1 MTDLAGPKVLTEERV
16 AHIMKTLYLFHD
28 VWTHYPKADWLA
40 AHYPVE
46 GFVVI
51 KKTRPWFGKYLWKR
65 SRRLGFPKVLDELAF
80 RLYWLFFKSL
90 SDRIMTK
97 KLLGKLKRDLP
108 ENYKRPPIYRVYDIN
123 SSESE
128 ALLKKLAPDV
138 CVLTVHPI
146 IKEKIFS
153 IPRLGMLVFHPGVTP
168 EYRGPHSAFWATL
181 NNQFW
186 GVGWSLLRI
195 DKDIDTVDIMM
206 DEPDELQGFDG
217 LREILTPQ
225 QQIHV
230 FGVPYR
236 FLSTRATQAATYGLL
251 GGRTTAAPSKPNCPA
266 RIGSISQFPRCP
278 DRKITGLRFR
288 SSRLMPFGRL

>member
-65 SRRLGFPKVLDELAF
+65 SRRLGFPKVLYELAF

-97 KLLGKLKRDLP
+97 KLLGKLKKDLP

-186 GVGWSLLRI
+186 GIGWSLLRI
-195 DKDIDTVDIMM
+195 DKGIDTGTVVA
-206 DEPDELQGFDG
+206 QGSAVNIDPLTQSHVYMQHKSHVDG
-217 LREILTPQ
+217 LP
-225 QQIHV
+225 HV
-230 FGVPYR
+230 VEVLRKLEAGENPRV
-236 FLSTRATQAATYGLL
+236 AAH
-251 GGRTTAAPSKPNCPA
+251 GRTSTNYTHPGISDYLKLRRILKQLRAQLQIPA
-266 RIGSISQFPRCP
+266 
-278 DRKITGLRFR
+278 
-288 SSRLMPFGRL
+288 